1 MDIPILFE
9 DAYIIVVDK
18 PAGVVVNRSDTSGEE
33 TVQDWAEKRLTAH
46 STRLTANGGLAF
58 SSRSGIVHR
67 LDKETSG
74 CLIIAKTPEAFVELQ
89 RQFVAREVQKE
100 YLALVHGKVE
110 PKEGTINVPLARS
123 RYDRQ
128 KFAVMAGGRM
138 AETKYQVE
146 SLLSF
151 SPAHSRPE
159 GAALRRQHA
168 RERQTPTADSYTL
181 LNLFPKTGRTHQ
193 IRVHLKYF
201 GYPIVADETYAGADR
216 AREDRT
222 WCPRMF
228 LHAAKISFTHP
239 TNKRRITVESP
250 LPEDLQKVLS

>member
-46 STRLTANGGLAF
+46 STQLTVNGGLAF

-159 GAALRRQHA
+159 GAALRRQQ
-168 RERQTPTADSYTL
+168 RSQRKFV
-181 LNLFPKTGRTHQ
+181 N
-193 IRVHLKYF
+193 
-201 GYPIVADETYAGADR
+201 VAT
-216 AREDRT
+216 
-222 WCPRMF
+222 
-228 LHAAKISFTHP
+228 
-239 TNKRRITVESP
+239 RRRF
-250 LPEDLQKVLS
+250 